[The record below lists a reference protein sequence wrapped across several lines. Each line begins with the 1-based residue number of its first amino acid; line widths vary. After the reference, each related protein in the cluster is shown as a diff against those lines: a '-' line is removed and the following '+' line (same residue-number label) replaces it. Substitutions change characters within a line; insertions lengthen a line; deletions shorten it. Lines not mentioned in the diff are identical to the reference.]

1 MCSSITCAPAS
12 APWLWKCT
20 ERATD
25 TVVIIGHLHLSCS
38 SLLRVLAGV
47 ALASLLAIPAP
58 ARGATTM
65 VAPAVVSSPDVP
77 LSAAALGAQREL
89 DQIQHWWEQ
98 NSVWFVW
105 GGAVVGIVVLAWLC
119 FALYRWCYKTPASS
133 FKCGTLVYSKKGL
146 ILIFAWLLW
155 GDFCFTLMETIA
167 GSVMPW
173 KFKSLNASDTTTS
186 LIMTSLPAIFNFFVT
201 PSISIWSDRIRT
213 RWGRRLPFILTTMP
227 FLTASL
233 VLIAYSDSIGAWIQH
248 HLADGSPIG
257 QAKVAIM
264 VLAVCA
270 GMFDLFN
277 MFVSTVYW
285 YLFNDVVPQELMGR
299 FMGYFRLVSTIVGA
313 FYNFFLFRYAMTHM
327 RELYLL
333 AAGVYL
339 VGFGAMCLRVK
350 ESDYPPPEDAG
361 PKTTFR
367 EKVKHVVES
376 LGISHYL
383 YWTMEGA
390 IGCLGGGLNP
400 FGGFLMLSLVLTMT
414 NIGVMSGINGIITP
428 IFLLF
433 VGILVDRWHSVRV
446 TAYLGLYGVFFC
458 LGGMIWLFVDHP
470 SPVVFM
476 LTSVIAGVFAAPA
489 GAISGIAYLP
499 RVFALLPREKFG
511 QYNGAMCMIRAVGI
525 FLGGILA
532 GVYLD
537 WIKTIVP
544 AHADDPN
551 WVYRYM
557 FPYGAFFGILSSFC
571 SYKVYRGW
579 KRLGGD
585 KSYVPPV
592 HRFRLRDLPPHPDV
606 DGKVN
611 WRLLSFA
618 GLSFLGGLIG
628 SGIWVG
634 YYLWWCPNPKYALY
648 FAIAGGYSILMFL
661 VYLRFVKFMERP

>member
-1 MCSSITCAPAS
+1 MANESKSMLTNAVRSTTPVLPRRLHAPRIS
-12 APWLWKCT
+12 LF
-20 ERATD
+20 RA
-25 TVVIIGHLHLSCS
+25 
-38 SLLRVLAGV
+38 LAGA
-47 ALASLLAIPAP
+47 ALAALLWVPAP
-58 ARGATTM
+58 AQGAATAIAPVTSA
-65 VAPAVVSSPDVP
+65 VASSNVVPP
-77 LSAAALGAQREL
+77 SAAALTAQSEL
-89 DQIQHWWEQ
+89 DQLQHWWDQ

-105 GGAVVGIVVLAWLC
+105 GGVVVGIGVLAWLC
-119 FALYRWCYKTPASS
+119 IALYKWYYKTPATS
-133 FKCGTLVYSKKGL
+133 FRCGTLMYSKKGL
-146 ILIFAWLLW
+146 MLIFAWLLW

-173 KFKSLNASDTTTS
+173 KFKSLDASNTTTS
-186 LIMTSLPAIFNFFVT
+186 LIMTSLPAVFNFFVT

-213 RWGRRLPFILTTMP
+213 RWGRRLPFILATMP
-227 FLTASL
+227 FLTVSL
-233 VLIAYSDSIGAWIQH
+233 VLIAYSDGIAVWIQH
-248 HLADGSPIG
+248 QMAGGSLIG
-257 QAKVAIM
+257 QAKIAIM

-299 FMGYFRLVSTIVGA
+299 FMGYFRLVSTVAGA
-313 FYNFFLFRYAMTHM
+313 FYNFFLFRHAMTHM
-327 RELYLL
+327 KELYLL

-361 PKTTFR
+361 PQTTFR
-367 EKVKHVVES
+367 EKAKHVAES

-383 YWTMEGA
+383 YWTMQGTFA
-390 IGCLGGGLNP
+390 CLGACMGT

-414 NIGVMSGINGIITP
+414 NIGVLSGINSIIAP
-428 IFLLF
+428 ICFLF
-433 VGILVDRWHSVRV
+433 VGILVDRWHPVRV
-446 TAYLGLYGVFFC
+446 CAYLGLYDVFFC

-470 SPVVFM
+470 SPLVFM
-476 LTSVIAGVFAAPA
+476 LTAVIGGVFGAPA
-489 GAISGIAYLP
+489 GAIGGIAGLP

-532 GVYLD
+532 GAYLD
-537 WIKTIVP
+537 WIKGIIPV
-544 AHADDPN
+544 HADDPN

-557 FPYGAFFGILSSFC
+557 FLYGVFFSILSSFC
-571 SYKVYRGW
+571 GYKVYRGW
-579 KRLGGD
+579 KRLGAD

-611 WRLLSFA
+611 GWLLSFA
-618 GLSFLGGLIG
+618 GLNFLGGLIG
-628 SGIWVG
+628 SGIWIG
-634 YYLWWCPNPKYALY
+634 YYLWWCPNPRYALY
-648 FAIAGGYSILMFL
+648 FAVAGGYSILMFL